1 MRTLVIEDEP
11 QIGAYLGRLLRQLN
25 RTVDIVESI
34 SDAEEALGNF
44 TYDLAIVDRM
54 LPDGDALGIVT
65 ALSQLPERPAI
76 IMLTARDTKDDVI
89 DGLNGGADDYLGKPF
104 EPQEFIARVRAVLR
118 RPRLLAPPVL
128 SLGNVELHVGTNE
141 ATVAN
146 NRVLL
151 RRREALILEA
161 LLMRRDRVIAREA
174 LIEAIYGF
182 DDEIESNTLEAQVSR
197 LRKKLTELGGN
208 VEIRSIRG
216 IGYILRTAQS
226 R

>member
-1 MRTLVIEDEP
+1 MRSLVIEDEP
-11 QIGAYLGRLLRQLN
+11 EIGAYLARLLGQLSGI
-25 RTVDIVESI
+25 VDVVISI
-34 SDAEEALGNF
+34 SDAKQALANF
-44 TYDLAIVDRM
+44 KYDLAIADRM
-54 LPDGDALGIVT
+54 LPDGDALEIVT
-65 ALSQLPERPAI
+65 ALSLLPDRPAI
-76 IMLTARDTKDDVI
+76 IMLTAKDAKEDVI

-197 LRKKLTELGGN
+197 LRKKLAELGGN
-208 VEIRSIRG
+208 VEIRSMRG